1 MQLSVVVPTLNG
13 RDRLAGTLEALATV
27 VPEAEVVVVNG
38 PSADGTTG
46 MVRERDDVDVLVE
59 LADRS
64 VTTARNAGIDHATG
78 DAVALV
84 DHGLAVDASW
94 AEAVQRGLSDGDVIT
109 GPTHRPRRAGAA
121 TETVETQAVA
131 GREVTYFNSGNVAF
145 DRAVLDALDGY
156 DEYLPVG
163 GSRDLAHRLADSEF
177 HVEWDR
183 SMAVE
188 RTYGADG
195 GQPQRDWGWQYRSLA
210 YRLSKNYGLRPT
222 VLRRVAGHAA
232 SDALDS
238 LRDVFRRK
246 TVPSEWLSAG
256 RDVLSGAA
264 VGLKDGLSARARD
277 PSLARNPHGASTQSD
292 RAVSVYDWR

>member
-1 MQLSVVVPTLNG
+1 MELSVVVPTLNG
-13 RDRLAGTLEALATV
+13 RDRLAGTLDALASS
-27 VPEAEVVVVNG
+27 VPAAEVVVVNG

-59 LADRS
+59 IPDRS
-64 VTTARNAGIDHATG
+64 VATARNAGIGHASG
-78 DAVALV
+78 SVVALV
-84 DHGLAVDASW
+84 DHGLAVDEAW
-94 AEAVQRGLSDGDVIT
+94 AEAVRTGLADADVVT
-109 GPTHRPRRAGAA
+109 GPTRRPRRAGAA
-121 TETVETQAVA
+121 TETVEIRTVA

-145 DRAVLDALDGY
+145 DRAVLDAFDGY
-156 DEYLPVG
+156 DEYLEVG

-177 HVEWDR
+177 SVEWAQ

-195 GQPQRDWGWQYRSLA
+195 GEPQRDWGWKYRSLA
-210 YRLSKNYGLRPT
+210 YRLTKNYGTHPT
-222 VLRRVAGHAA
+222 
-232 SDALDS
+232 
-238 LRDVFRRK
+238 VFRRLFGHAGK
-246 TVPSEWLSAG
+246 DAVDALGDVVRRKSGPSKWLATG

-277 PSLARNPHGASTQSD
+277 RSIARNPHGASKQAE